1 MQVICAG
8 VAAAEPTE
16 TLGIAGV
23 CSLHCCMRSLENGP
37 YTVSEHHK
45 QTGIAGKQSCAA
57 NIETRGSYYVS
68 KHQMGP
74 EIAEVK
80 GEKRFEMASSDI
92 RIRPR
97 HHHIYGAANPILTSP
112 LPKTPSMHPP
122 SQHTHHASPIATT
135 SSQISPPLTQ
145 RPSGT
150 PTSPARSEPVSSGCR
165 PTQRHPPPR
174 SRPPQT
180 QPTDSL
186 PPAPARP

>member
-1 MQVICAG
+1 MLRFSFRSRPPVGWVDPPPTRREQMQVICAG

-112 LPKTPSMHPP
+112 LPKTPPMHPP
-122 SQHTHHASPIATT
+122 SQHTHHASPTG
-135 SSQISPPLTQ
+135 PPH
-145 RPSGT
+145 
-150 PTSPARSEPVSSGCR
+150 PARSVRPSPKDLPEP
-165 PTQRHPPPR
+165 PD
-174 SRPPQT
+174 PQ
-180 QPTDSL
+180 
-186 PPAPARP
+186 PA

>member
-1 MQVICAG
+1 MVAQRNLSPRHRKRREGEGEARLGFLPLLSAGTRREEAEAAKTAADGKTQQLKAACLLRFSFRSRPPVGWVDPPPTRREQMQVICAG

-74 EIAEVK
+74 E
-80 GEKRFEMASSDI
+80 M
-92 RIRPR
+92 
-97 HHHIYGAANPILTSP
+97 
-112 LPKTPSMHPP
+112 
-122 SQHTHHASPIATT
+122 
-135 SSQISPPLTQ
+135 
-145 RPSGT
+145 
-150 PTSPARSEPVSSGCR
+150 
-165 PTQRHPPPR
+165 PR
-174 SRPPQT
+174 SREKRASRWPLVIPVIDRATTICMVPQT
-180 QPTDSL
+180 QS
-186 PPAPARP
+186 